1 MTVKTIAPHAAA
13 DLLKGGAQLI
23 DIRGP
28 DEHARERI
36 GAAQNVPLDQIASIE
51 GDTPLIFHC
60 RSGQRTAINATI
72 LSGVNAGP
80 TYLLEGG
87 IDGWKAAGLPVAA
100 DAKQPLE
107 LMRQVQIGGGAMVLL
122 SVVLGWLVAPAFLL
136 LGAGVGIGMLHA
148 GVTGSCAMT
157 ALLAPMP
164 WNRPNASDQ
173 KASVA

>member
-1 MTVKTIAPHAAA
+1 MTVKTVAPQAAA
-13 DLLKGGAQLI
+13 DLLGSGAQLI

-36 GAAQNVPLDQIASIE
+36 EAAQCMPLDRLTAIP

-60 RSGQRTAINATI
+60 RSGQRTNLNSARLAE
-72 LSGVNAGP
+72 VNSGP

-87 IDGWKAAGLPVAA
+87 IEGWKAAGLPTLT

-107 LMRQVQIGGGAMVLL
+107 LMRQVQIGGGAMVLT
-122 SVVLGWLVAPAFLL
+122 SVVLGWLVSPLFLL
-136 LGAGVGIGMLHA
+136 LGAGVGVGMLHA
-148 GVTGSCAMT
+148 GITGSCAMT

-164 WNRPNASDQ
+164 WNRPVVTA
-173 KASVA
+173 

>member
-28 DEHARERI
+28 DEHARERV
-36 GAAQNVPLDQIASIE
+36 GSAQSMPLDQLAPIE

-60 RSGQRTAINATI
+60 RSGQRTNLNAAR
-72 LSGVNAGP
+72 LAAVNAGP

-87 IDGWKAAGLPVAA
+87 IDGWKAAGLPTLT

-107 LMRQVQIGGGAMVLL
+107 LMRQVQIGGGAMVLT
-122 SVVLGWLVAPAFLL
+122 SVALGWLVSPFFLL
-136 LGAGVGIGMLHA
+136 LGAGVGVGMLHA
-148 GVTGSCAMT
+148 GITGSCAMT

-164 WNRPNASDQ
+164 WNRPVVTA
-173 KASVA
+173 

>member
-1 MTVKTIAPHAAA
+1 MTVKTITPRAAA

-36 GAAQNVPLDQIASIE
+36 GAAQSVPLDSLAPIP
-51 GDTPLIFHC
+51 GDAPLIFHC
-60 RSGQRTAINATI
+60 RSGQRTGMNSARLA
-72 LSGVNAGP
+72 GVNAGP

-87 IDGWKAAGLPVAA
+87 IDGWKAAGLPTLT

-122 SVVLGWLVAPAFLL
+122 SVALGWLVSPFFLL
-136 LGAGVGIGMLHA
+136 LGAGVGVGMLHA
-148 GVTGSCAMT
+148 GITGSCAMT

-164 WNRPNASDQ
+164 WNRPKADQ
-173 KASVA
+173 KAIGA

>member
-13 DLLKGGAQLI
+13 DLLKSGAKQI

-36 GAAQNVPLDQIASIE
+36 DTAQCMPLDHLAPIE

-60 RSGQRTAINATI
+60 RSGQRTGLNAAR
-72 LSGVNAGP
+72 LAEVNSGP

-87 IDGWKAAGLPVAA
+87 IDGWKAVGLPTLT

-107 LMRQVQIGGGAMVLL
+107 LMRQVQIGGGAMVLT
-122 SVVLGWLVAPAFLL
+122 SVVLGWLVSPFFLL
-136 LGAGVGIGMLHA
+136 LGAGVGVGMLHA
-148 GVTGSCAMT
+148 GITGFCEMT

-164 WNRPNASDQ
+164 WNRPAVT
-173 KASVA
+173 A

>member
-23 DIRGP
+23 DIRGS

-36 GAAQNVPLDQIASIE
+36 GTAQSVPLDRLTAIP
-51 GDTPLIFHC
+51 GNTPLIFHC
-60 RSGQRTAINATI
+60 RSGQRTGLNSAQLAR
-72 LSGVNAGP
+72 VNAGP

-87 IDGWKAAGLPVAA
+87 IDGWKAAGLPTLT
-100 DAKQPLE
+100 DARQPLE

-122 SVVLGWLVAPAFLL
+122 SVVLGWLISPFFLL
-136 LGAGVGIGMLHA
+136 LGAGIGIGMLHA
-148 GVTGSCAMT
+148 GITGSCAMT

-164 WNRPNASDQ
+164 WNRPTTSDQ
-173 KASVA
+173 KAIGA

>member
-13 DLLKGGAQLI
+13 DLIKGGAQLI
-23 DIRGP
+23 DIRGA

-60 RSGQRTAINATI
+60 RSGQRTTANATK
-72 LSGVNAGP
+72 LATVNAGP

-87 IDGWKAAGLPVAA
+87 IDSWKAAGLPTLT
-100 DAKQPLE
+100 DRKQPLE
-107 LMRQVQIGGGAMVLL
+107 LMRQVQIGGGALVLL
-122 SVVLGWLVAPAFLL
+122 SVVLGWLVSPAFLL

-148 GVTGSCAMT
+148 GITGSCAMT

-164 WNRPNASDQ
+164 WNRPTASDQ
-173 KASVA
+173 KAGGA

>member
-1 MTVKTIAPHAAA
+1 MTVKTITPPAAA
-13 DLLKGGAQLI
+13 DLLKDGARLI
-23 DIRGP
+23 DVRGA

-36 GAAQNVPLDQIASIE
+36 PAAKCMPLDQLAPIE

-60 RSGQRTAINATI
+60 RSGQRTAANAAKLAALNPGT
-72 LSGVNAGP
+72 

-87 IDGWKAAGLPVAA
+87 IDGWKAAGLPTQT

-122 SVVLGWLVAPAFLL
+122 SVTLGWLVSPFFLL
-136 LGAGVGIGMLHA
+136 IGAGVGIGMLHA
-148 GVTGSCAMT
+148 GITGSCAMT

-164 WNRPNASDQ
+164 WNRPG
-173 KASVA
+173 VAA

>member
-23 DIRGP
+23 DIRGT

-36 GAAQNVPLDQIASIE
+36 GAAQSVPLDRLAPIP

-60 RSGQRTAINATI
+60 RSGQRTGMNAAR
-72 LSGVNAGP
+72 LAGVNAGP

-87 IDGWKAAGLPVAA
+87 IDGWKAAGLPTLT
-100 DAKQPLE
+100 DARQPLE

-122 SVVLGWLVAPAFLL
+122 SVALGWLVSPFFLL
-136 LGAGVGIGMLHA
+136 LGAGVGVGMLHA
-148 GVTGSCAMT
+148 GITGSCAMT

-164 WNRPNASDQ
+164 WNRPKASAQ
-173 KASVA
+173 KAAGV